1 MVEILYVSG
10 VSIQPSVRSGL
21 YLISCFL
28 DHCDTYFVG

>member
-21 YLISCFL
+21 YSAVFLINVIL
-28 DHCDTYFVG
+28 IL